1 MASNSIGAVNSEW
14 FEQMAKGSLLYVSKD
29 VDLDN
34 NAIQT
39 KQKSINYD
47 PESGFTQ
54 EQSPRR
60 YKDSSMLR
68 LPVIGRI
75 HYVQDIQGIAQITVI
90 FLYWIYGTFSTYLA
104 ILWPMYNDGRLPF
117 PVLICKI
124 SLFSN

>member
-39 KQKSINYD
+39 KTKNIHGD
-47 PESGFTQ
+47 PESGISDD
-54 EQSPRR
+54 QSPRR
-60 YKDSSMLR
+60 YKDTSMLR

-75 HYVQDIQGIAQITVI
+75 HYVRDIQGIAQITVI

-104 ILWPMYNDGRLPF
+104 ILWPMYGDGKMPF
-117 PVLICKI
+117 PVLIGKM
-124 SLFSN
+124 